1 MQLSRR
7 PRRPRRPSEEEE
19 VLKAQEVC
27 EVSASMGKKLDIAAF
42 AVPAN
47 MARQETCAGFAM
59 VALMD
64 GFGKIASSV
73 CHVPMAD

>member
-1 MQLSRR
+1 MK
-7 PRRPRRPSEEEE
+7 E
-19 VLKAQEVC
+19 AC
-27 EVSASMGKKLDIAAF
+27 EVFANMGRKLDIAAF

-47 MARQETCAGFAM
+47 MARQETCAGFAK

-64 GFGKIASSV
+64 CFDKIASSV

>member
-1 MQLSRR
+1 
-7 PRRPRRPSEEEE
+7 
-19 VLKAQEVC
+19 
-27 EVSASMGKKLDIAAF
+27 MGRKLDIAAF

-47 MARQETCAGFAM
+47 MARQETCAGFAK

-64 GFGKIASSV
+64 CFDKIASSV